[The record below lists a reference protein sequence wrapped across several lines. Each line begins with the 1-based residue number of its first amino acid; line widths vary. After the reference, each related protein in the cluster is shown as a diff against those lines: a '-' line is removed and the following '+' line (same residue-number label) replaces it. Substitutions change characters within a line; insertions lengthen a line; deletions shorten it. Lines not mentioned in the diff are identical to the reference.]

1 MMDGLNYKHKKEE
14 GLLSDHIS
22 NLQGDVVQ

>member
-1 MMDGLNYKHKKEE
+1 MMYVLNYKHKKEKD
-14 GLLSDHIS
+14 LLSDHIS